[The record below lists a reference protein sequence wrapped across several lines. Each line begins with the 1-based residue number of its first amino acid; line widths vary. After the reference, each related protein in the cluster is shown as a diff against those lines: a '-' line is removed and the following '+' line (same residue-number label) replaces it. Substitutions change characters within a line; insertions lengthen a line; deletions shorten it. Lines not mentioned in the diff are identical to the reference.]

1 MIEEL
6 SYTLNNKKIYGKIYK
21 TEKEGKQPILILS
34 HGLSLDHTLMMPYA
48 EKLYKK
54 GINTY
59 IYDFRGGGYNCKSD
73 GKISDMTIDTEK
85 DDLNFII
92 DSLKKEDYVDE
103 EQIYVGGHSQGGLVS
118 SLVAPTRDDIKA
130 LFLFAPAYEIPDDMK
145 EKDNPSQMNVLNLMP
160 EYLGEKYINCA
171 KNIDVFEEIKGY
183 KGDVYIFHGVE
194 DKRVP
199 VEYSVMADN
208 VYENSTVYLY
218 EEGEHRFSDE
228 IKDDVVNIIVE
239 NIDWLFYH

>member
-1 MIEEL
+1 MI
-6 SYTLNNKKIYGKIYK
+6 
-21 TEKEGKQPILILS
+21 
-34 HGLSLDHTLMMPYA
+34 PYA

-59 IYDFRGGGYNCKSD
+59 IYDFRGGGYNSKSD

-92 DSLKKEDYVDE
+92 DSLKKEDFVDE
-103 EQIYVGGHSQGGLVS
+103 EHIYVGGHSQGGLVS

-145 EKDNPSQMNVLNLMP
+145 EKDTPGQMNVLNLMP

-171 KNIDVFEEIKGY
+171 INIDVFEEIKGY
-183 KGDVYIFHGVE
+183 RGDVYIFHGVE

-199 VEYSVMADN
+199 VEYSIKADK
-208 VYENSTVYLY
+208 VYENSLVYLY

-228 IKDDVVNIIVE
+228 IKDDVVQIISE
-239 NIDWLFYH
+239 KIL